1 MDAKTRWKIAKD
13 EPEDTYEPKWGGMN
27 DGKDDTGRD
36 DNGGEGRVLLKRRR
50 GITANQ
56 NGMKG

>member
-1 MDAKTRWKIAKD
+1 MLKLGGKLQRMNQKTH
-13 EPEDTYEPKWGGMN
+13 TNLKWGGMD
-27 DGKDDTGRD
+27 DGKDDTGQD